1 MSTPTGLL
9 ALLLCGA
16 LSACATFDP
25 DALAAAARL
34 RRQYVDTGRFVL
46 TAFVRVSQPGKPLRV
61 YIEGDGAAWLSRT
74 EPAPDP
80 TPREAL
86 GLALAAEDPAPNV
99 VYLAR
104 PCQFTPMA
112 MNPSCGIPYW
122 TSKRFATEVIASMDA
137 AVSRFAALTPGQAV
151 ELVGYSG
158 GGAVAVLI
166 AARRTD
172 VMSIRT
178 VAGNLDSEFVN
189 RLHGVSPMPASA
201 DPIEFA
207 RRVAPIPQLHFSG
220 AEDEVVPPAVAQR
233 FVNAA
238 GTRCARAL
246 TVAGLSHDSGWRDNW
261 PALLAIAPT
270 CAMTAAA
277 PLAASR
283 TALP

>member
-151 ELVGYSG
+151 PTSCRFAPWPAISTANSSIGCMACRRCRRRQTRSSLPAASPLFRNCTS
-158 GGAVAVLI
+158 AAPRMRSFRQRWRSASSTPPAH
-166 AARRTD
+166 AAR
-172 VMSIRT
+172 
-178 VAGNLDSEFVN
+178 G
-189 RLHGVSPMPASA
+189 H
-201 DPIEFA
+201 
-207 RRVAPIPQLHFSG
+207 
-220 AEDEVVPPAVAQR
+220 
-233 FVNAA
+233 
-238 GTRCARAL
+238 
-246 TVAGLSHDSGWRDNW
+246 
-261 PALLAIAPT
+261 
-270 CAMTAAA
+270 
-277 PLAASR
+277 
-283 TALP
+283 